1 MAKFLNKKEQVY
13 DLQLTS
19 YGRYTLSIGSFKPT
33 YYAFLDEN
41 IIYDKDYARTSGSV
55 NGLSGTAEPQNE
67 IMGRIRDT
75 QHLESQ
81 VLFED
86 VEFMSEIISYEDGNF
101 NTNINPVKRLPRK
114 DVFRYNNII
123 GDAYLT
129 GLQNVAPAWKLVTL
143 QGDIVSTDLEDA
155 TGSTRVP
162 QLNIDAF
169 YTQKIIYRDSLSSL
183 GNTNPS
189 SFGDLVSI
197 TSVFSDGNRIA
208 VESNDLMVYGEEL
221 NTELLTENFDVEI
234 FEVIG
239 NEATNATGSITV
251 TVNACQE
258 QDIVVLS
265 DGTHQARYEFSNT
278 ASGYS
283 AHDTWYVP
291 RAGVNDYARSAN
303 YLTEMI
309 NGQII
314 EANARTYTSPE
325 ILLTA
330 ELLTDRNQQTA
341 TIELKNL
348 RQGVGGNQPIT
359 ILGWADT
366 GTVKLTGMSGGV
378 DGNEVLSRKYFERA
392 HQQVVDGFLVPQ
404 EKTLRSMLSSEASLT
419 TGSVEYYFDFLAD
432 HDVDHEIACKSMDIY
447 NKTSYYID
455 IDFNCEKED
464 DSEVTYYDIY
474 GISTEPE
481 ICQT

>member
-19 YGRYTLSIGSFKPT
+19 YGRYTLSVGSFKPT
-33 YYAFLDEN
+33 YYAFLDDN
-41 IIYDKDYARTSGSV
+41 IIYDKDYARTSGSG
-55 NGLSGTAEPQNE
+55 NGLNGTAEPQNE

-101 NTNINPVKRLPRK
+101 NTNINPVKRIPRK

-129 GLQNVAPAWKLVTL
+129 GRQNVAPAWKLVTL
-143 QGDIVSTDLEDA
+143 QGDIVSADLEDA

-162 QLNIDAF
+162 QLNIDAY
-169 YTQKIIYRDSLSSL
+169 YTQKIIYGDSLPTL

-208 VESNDLMVYGEEL
+208 VESTDLMVYGEEL

-234 FEVIG
+234 FEVTG
-239 NEATNATGSITV
+239 DKAANASGSITV
-251 TVNACQE
+251 GRNCCQE
-258 QDIVVLS
+258 QDIVILN
-265 DGTHQARYEFSNT
+265 DGTHKVRYEFST
-278 ASGYS
+278 TGSGYS
-283 AHDTWYVP
+283 AHNTWYVP
-291 RAGVNDYARSAN
+291 RAGVSDYAKSAN
-303 YLTEMI
+303 YLTRMI
-309 NGQII
+309 NG
-314 EANARTYTSPE
+314 ETLAVGANIYTAPE
-325 ILLTA
+325 LMLTA
-330 ELLTDRNQQTA
+330 KLLTDQNQQNA

-359 ILGWADT
+359 ILGWTDT
-366 GTVKLTGMSGGV
+366 TAAVLTGMSGGV

-404 EKTLRSMLSSEASLT
+404 EKTLRSMLTAETALT
-419 TGSVEYYFDFLAD
+419 TASVEYYFDFLAD
-432 HDVDHEIACKSMDIY
+432 HDVDQEIACKSMDIY